1 MIEKY
6 EAKQIKKKFDKLKL
20 KVTPQIKVDEII
32 ECEGSFF
39 YINKQ
44 ALTGYGKT
52 EYTRYF
58 LRTVVKK
65 EDIDR
70 MKEILRLDQT
80 EAVEVQ
86 KR

>member
-39 YINKQ
+39 YIQKQ
-44 ALTGYGKT
+44 EIKDEFRNGRNYN
-52 EYTRYF
+52 RYF
-58 LRTVVKK
+58 LKTVAKKNKIDLAINLVKGGK
-65 EDIDR
+65 I
-70 MKEILRLDQT
+70 
-80 EAVEVQ
+80 
-86 KR
+86 